1 LIENHNKT
9 EKCRNIDRDILF
21 NIKLKTKGN
30 NMNNLKKVGL
40 TALGTVLVAGSAQA
54 ASMSVSGGTSI
65 FFGGED
71 NSNAG
76 NGWSMTDQV
85 TFSASGEMDNGFT
98 ISTSLQLD
106 GTAAAGNGAPFDDRS
121 LTIGMGDM
129 GTLVFSGHGSSGP
142 VGAWDDLTPSAN
154 EESWGTSIGGTVDGP
169 TNAGI
174 GDNSFIYDYTVTDG
188 VALKAAYKPSKG
200 SAVLES
206 STEIGVQYTGI
217 EGLKVS
223 AAMGENNTAA
233 DKIDLSV
240 FSANYT
246 AGPISVGVQSNE
258 SDRGSGTDEDFTAY
272 GISYAVND
280 DVSVSYGVSSLD
292 YSSTLEDQESSA
304 VSVSFTAGGVAIS
317 ASHQST
323 DNVAGAAATDN
334 TSYEVNFSF
343 SF

>member
-1 LIENHNKT
+1 
-9 EKCRNIDRDILF
+9 
-21 NIKLKTKGN
+21 
-30 NMNNLKKVGL
+30 MNNLKKVGL

-54 ASMSVSGGTSI
+54 ATMSVSGGTSI

-71 NSNAG
+71 NSNGG

-85 TFSASGEMDNGFT
+85 TFSASGEMDNGMT

-106 GTAAAGNGAPFDDRS
+106 GTGAVGNAAPFDDRS
-121 LTIGMGDM
+121 LTIDTGDM
-129 GTLVFSGHGSSGP
+129 GTIVFSGHGSSGP
-142 VGAWDDLTPSAN
+142 VGAWDDLTPTAN

-174 GDNSFIYDYTVTDG
+174 GNNSLIYDYTVSDAIA
-188 VALKAAYKPSKG
+188 VKAAYKPSKSG
-200 SAVLES
+200 GLES
-206 STEIGVQYTGI
+206 STEIGIAYTGI
-217 EGLKVS
+217 DGLTVK
-223 AAMGENNTAA
+223 AAMGENNDLA
-233 DKIDLSV
+233 DQIDLSV
-240 FSANYT
+240 FSANYA
-246 AGPISVGVQSNE
+246 AGPITVGIQTNE
-258 SDRGSGTDEDFTAY
+258 SDRGTGTDEDFTAY
-272 GISYAVND
+272 GVSYAVND
-280 DVSVSYGVSSLD
+280 DVSVSYGVSTLD